1 MDTEPLFINESEVI
15 RRIEE
20 LEAVKTSV
28 LNGTATVNEAR
39 ASLGLDAIDGG
50 EQAVGLKPFPIITV
64 PVRNMTANEWI
75 ESLGLDPVSV
85 LDGFTTPMGRTRVV
99 KTLAEKQAAIPLPD
113 GWRWVKIGERVIPGD
128 VMHDGSAEPVT
139 VTHADCILMEGHHP
153 VRRKLLRDV
162 PLLNL
167 GGKRAIDLDD

>member
-1 MDTEPLFINESEVI
+1 MNTDPLFINESEVI

-20 LEAVKTSV
+20 VEAVKTSV

-50 EQAVGLKPFPIITV
+50 EQAVGLKPFPIIT
-64 PVRNMTANEWI
+64 P
-75 ESLGLDPVSV
+75 
-85 LDGFTTPMGRTRVV
+85 
-99 KTLAEKQAAIPLPD
+99 PLPPPAAKIRAERQASLSLPA
-113 GWRWVKIGERVIPGD
+113 GWRWLEVGERAVVGD
-128 VMHDGSAEPVT
+128 VVYDYRGEPMLIDSGT
-139 VTHADCILMEGHHP
+139 SWMITEQHHP
-153 VRRKLLRDV
+153 VARFVRNIAPPATEV